1 MSSYCLFQEPW
12 WLDAVS
18 PGQWLSLEARRGD
31 ELAAR
36 MPIVLRRKYG
46 LRIIR
51 QPPLTPM
58 LGPWVRSAA
67 GARAKDLS
75 AQRKLFDQIIDQLPE
90 WDYFE
95 ANFHHRIADWL
106 PFYWRGFK
114 QTTLYTY
121 VLQDTS
127 STERLWRG
135 LRENVRRNI
144 RNAEKRVSIRVDLSL
159 DAFLDLAELTFARQK
174 RNLPFERALFHRIDA
189 ACAARGA
196 RQMFFAEDAEGRLHA
211 AIYLVADAEYVY
223 YLLGGADPRL
233 RSSGAQILLLW
244 EAIKYASEIGR
255 RFDFEGSMIEPIE
268 RVFRAF
274 GAVQVPY
281 MQVYAARPLAD
292 AILHLLP
299 RRLVVGAA
307 RRLR

>member
-18 PGQWLSLEARRGD
+18 PGQWLSLETRRNDG
-31 ELAAR
+31 LAAR

-46 LRIIR
+46 FRIIR
-51 QPPLTPM
+51 QPPLTPT
-58 LGPWVRSAA
+58 LGPWVRPANGPSTKYL
-67 GARAKDLS
+67 GE
-75 AQRKLFDQIIDQLPE
+75 QRKLFDEIIDQLPE

-95 ANFHHRIADWL
+95 ANFNHRIGDWL

-121 VLQDTS
+121 MLQDTS
-127 STERLWRG
+127 SIDRLWRG
-135 LRENVRRNI
+135 LRENVRRNV
-144 RNAEKRVSIRVDLSL
+144 RNAEKRVSIRDDLPV

-174 RNLPFERALFHRIDA
+174 QDLPFKRALFHRIDA

-196 RQMFFAEDAEGRLHA
+196 RRMFFAEDAERHLHA
-211 AIYLVADAEYVY
+211 AIYLVVDAEYVY
-223 YLLGGADPRL
+223 YLLGGADPQL
-233 RSSGAQILLLW
+233 RSSGAQTLLFW
-244 EAIKYASEIGR
+244 EAIKFASEIGR

-281 MQVYAARPLAD
+281 LQVYAARPLAD
-292 AILHLLP
+292 AIL
-299 RRLVVGAA
+299 RLVPRHLMVGVA
-307 RRLR
+307 RRL